1 MDGLIVNEFN
11 LFSNK
16 LLITGEFRE
25 WVKLKT
31 MVKNEILKIELIEDL
46 FYYNFTYE
54 LNWNKSLYFVSNLN
68 KYSKRETDD
77 SNTRIKLKIF

>member
-1 MDGLIVNEFN
+1 MDGLIVNKFN

-31 MVKNEILKIELIEDL
+31 MVKNEILNIELIEDL

-54 LNWNKSLYFVSNLN
+54 LNWNKSIYFVSNLN
-68 KYSKRETDD
+68 KYSKRETGD
-77 SNTRIKLKIF
+77 SNVHIKLKIF